1 MWASHI
7 GDGGDSSLQGCD
19 AQVIRCEIPEDLD
32 NNKSVENMGNKVI
45 GQNSIQNE
53 VQKQTKFAE
62 RLLIFRV

>member
-1 MWASHI
+1 
-7 GDGGDSSLQGCD
+7 
-19 AQVIRCEIPEDLD
+19 VIRCEIPEDLD

-62 RLLIFRV
+62 RLLIFSV